1 MTESF
6 KFFQLFNYYTWNK
19 THQIDINITLLSK
32 MQIGYICG
40 SIYLSSLFCFLY
52 VFVSYMYSVS
62 YVPLKQFT
70 HNPNYQIKRIVPSH
84 FIFLF
89 LNVNIYNYYPMS
101 LSVYF

>member
-70 HNPNYQIKRIVPSH
+70 HNPDYQIKRIVPSH

-89 LNVNIYNYYPMS
+89 LK
-101 LSVYF
+101 